1 MKSHFRSYYLLLLTI
16 GLMPLACDRPPT
28 SNLPTTSMTIGKKTY
43 TLEIAAREADRD
55 HGLMQRDSMPSD
67 HGMIF
72 VFPDRQM
79 RNFWMKNTRIP
90 LDIIFLDSDGSI
102 VSIHHM
108 EPYKLDNVPSDLP
121 AQYAIELNAG
131 QAGEAGVKFDDI
143 VKLPDAV
150 KHAKGDPQ

>member
-1 MKSHFRSYYLLLLTI
+1 LLLTI
-16 GLMPLACDRPPT
+16 GLMSLACDQQPA
-28 SNLPTTSMTIGKKTY
+28 SNLPTTSVTIGKKTY
-43 TLEIAAREADRD
+43 TLEIAARTAEQE

-90 LDIIFLDSDGSI
+90 LDILYLDSDGSI

-108 EPYKLDNVPSDLP
+108 DPYKLDGVPSGLP

-131 QAGEAGVKFDDI
+131 QAAEAGVKVDDTLQ
-143 VKLPDAV
+143 LPDAV
-150 KHAKGDPQ
+150 KHAKGDSP